1 MNGHSSKFGVT
12 NEPLAAYPNH

>member
-1 MNGHSSKFGVT
+1 MNGHSSKFDVT